1 MAINKCLR
9 SMDYD
14 KVILSVLAE
23 AGDDGLRVAKIA
35 KHVLNACNSL
45 FAPLG
50 YDEVHV
56 YVLGFL
62 RKESLRK
69 GSAVKQIPWRGYYCI
84 DRSSPLYRQCLLE
97 FSSYGC
103 DGSYEEP
110 QGVEG
115 SAADDDRQL
124 SLF

>member
-1 MAINKCLR
+1 
-9 SMDYD
+9 MDYD

-50 YDEVHV
+50 YDEVHA

-69 GSAVKQIPWRGYYCI
+69 GSAVKRMPRRGYYCI

-97 FSSYGC
+97 FPSHG
-103 DGSYEEP
+103 D
-110 QGVEG
+110 EG
-115 SAADDDRQL
+115 SDAEPHGVDESTGDDGRQL
-124 SLF
+124 FLF

>member
-1 MAINKCLR
+1 
-9 SMDYD
+9 MDYD

-50 YDEVHV
+50 YDEVHA

-69 GSAVKQIPWRGYYCI
+69 GSAVKRMPRRGYYCI
-84 DRSSPLYRQCLLE
+84 DRNSLSYRQCLLE
-97 FSSYGC
+97 FSC
-103 DGSYEEP
+103 HGSDAPGAEP
-110 QGVEG
+110 QDIAGG
-115 SAADDDRQL
+115 TADDDRQL